1 MSNAEFNL
9 YLCSMTNI
17 VGIIPSRYASTRFP
31 AKPLVGIAG
40 KTMIQRVYEQAS
52 KANKLS
58 KVIVATDDQRI
69 FEHVKQFG
77 GQVMMTS
84 AEHQTGTDRCAEVLS
99 KLKEVDVVI
108 NIQGDEPFIDP
119 EQIDQVADLF
129 ESKDTQV
136 GSLVKQIDNVE
147 DLMSNTVVKVV
158 KSKTG
163 KAMYFSRSVI
173 PFVKGVEDKEW
184 LKQATYFKHIGI
196 YGYRSNVLKS
206 ISKLPQT
213 ELEKSE
219 SLEQLR
225 WIENGFSI
233 QLAETEHE
241 SNSVDTP
248 EDLDRLLDKMVI
260 PENGKT

>member
-1 MSNAEFNL
+1 
-9 YLCSMTNI
+9 MTNI

-31 AKPLVGIAG
+31 AKPLIGIAG

-69 FEHVKQFG
+69 FDHVKEFG
-77 GQVMMTS
+77 GDVIMTS
-84 AEHQTGTDRCAEVLS
+84 TEHQTGTDRCAEVLS
-99 KLKEVDVVI
+99 NLHDVDVVI

-119 EQIDQVADLF
+119 EQIDQVAALF
-129 ESKDTQV
+129 EKSGTQI
-136 GSLVKQIDNVE
+136 GSLVKKIDKKE
-147 DLMSNTVVKVV
+147 DLLSDTVVKVV
-158 KSKTG
+158 KSKTD
-163 KAMYFSRSVI
+163 KAIYFSRAVV
-173 PFVKGVEDKEW
+173 PFVKGVEIKEW

-225 WIENGFSI
+225 WLENGFSI

-248 EDLDRLLDKMVI
+248 EDLDRMLDQMTITEK
-260 PENGKT
+260 ERGK

>member
-1 MSNAEFNL
+1 
-9 YLCSMTNI
+9 MTNI

-69 FEHVKQFG
+69 FDHVKEFG
-77 GQVMMTS
+77 GDVIMTS
-84 AEHQTGTDRCAEVLS
+84 TEHQTGTDRCAEVLS
-99 KLKEVDVVI
+99 TLHDVDVVI

-119 EQIDQVADLF
+119 EQIDQVAALF
-129 ESKDTQV
+129 EKSETQI
-136 GSLVKQIDNVE
+136 GSLVKQIDNKE
-147 DLMSNTVVKVV
+147 DLFSDTVVKVV
-158 KSKTG
+158 KSKTD
-163 KAMYFSRSVI
+163 KAIYFSRAVI

-213 ELEKSE
+213 DLEKSE

-225 WIENGFSI
+225 WLENGFHI

-248 EDLDRLLDKMVI
+248 EDLDRMLNRMTI
-260 PENGKT
+260 PEEGQGK

>member
-1 MSNAEFNL
+1 
-9 YLCSMTNI
+9 MTKI

-69 FEHVKQFG
+69 FDHVKEFDG
-77 GQVMMTS
+77 EVMMTS

-99 KLKEVDVVI
+99 KLDNVDVVI

-119 EQIDQVADLF
+119 DQIDQVAGLF
-129 ESKDTQV
+129 ESKDAQI
-136 GSLVKQIDNVE
+136 GSLVKEIENE
-147 DLMSNTVVKVV
+147 DDLFSNTVVKVV

-163 KAMYFSRSVI
+163 KAIYFSRAVI
-173 PFVKGVEDKEW
+173 PFVKGVDQKDW
-184 LKQATYFKHIGI
+184 LKHTAYFKHIGI
-196 YGYRSNVLKS
+196 YGYRANVLKS

-225 WIENGFSI
+225 WLENGFTI

-248 EDLDRLLDKMVI
+248 EDLDRMLDQMTI
-260 PENGKT
+260 PEEAQGK